1 MAGSPSVPLFLA
13 QSAGTEPPDRH
24 YMNNSELYAKIRT
37 VLKPYTGRL
46 SLAMVGMVAVGGF
59 NALQAYMVQPLLDEI
74 FYKHDARMLN
84 LLPLGLLLVFF
95 VKGLFYF
102 MYSFLL
108 EKVGQSVIR
117 DLRNRVY
124 AHLNALPLSF
134 FHRTPTGELISR
146 IINDVSMLQGAVSHA
161 LIHLLRDFFS
171 VLGLL
176 AVIFYM
182 DWRLALVSLVFL
194 PMAAVPIVVF
204 GRKFRRIST
213 NYQTRIG
220 EATNQLHETIAGMRI
235 VKAFG
240 MEDAE
245 KQRFSNT
252 MQDVMDIQMSET
264 RYRCLAHPLV
274 EFMGGIGMALIIWFG
289 GMQVLQGN
297 STPGTFMSFLTALI
311 MLYEPVKGVT
321 RINAT
326 IQQGLAAAMRI
337 FDLLD
342 IEPDIREARNA
353 IDLKPFSES
362 IALARVGFAYD
373 PGQPVLRDLDLRV
386 RKGEVLAVV
395 GPSGGGKTTLANLI
409 PRFYDVSEG
418 TLCIDGV
425 DIRRVSLRSLRR
437 QLALVTQQTILFN
450 DTVRSNI
457 AYGSQD
463 CTDEEIVE
471 AARAAYAL
479 DFILALPQGFDTIIG
494 ESGARLSG
502 GQQQRLSIARALL
515 KDAPILILDEATSSL
530 DAESEREVQRAL
542 ENLMENRTTIVIAHR
557 LSTIKN
563 ADRIIVLKEGRLV
576 EEGTHSELLARG
588 GEYSGLYRLQFAD

>member
-1 MAGSPSVPLFLA
+1 MAGSPSVPLVLA
-13 QSAGTEPPDRH
+13 QSAGTEPLDRQF
-24 YMNNSELYAKIRT
+24 MNNSELYAKIRT

-409 PRFYDVSEG
+409 PRFYDVTEG

>member
-409 PRFYDVSEG
+409 PRFYDVTEG

-542 ENLMENRTTIVIAHR
+542 ENLMQNRTTIVIAHR

>member
-204 GRKFRRIST
+204 GKKFRRIST

-235 VKAFG
+235 VKAFC

-245 KQRFSNT
+245 KQRFSGT

-342 IEPDIREARNA
+342 IEPDIREAGDA
-353 IDLKPFSES
+353 VDLKPFSES
-362 IALARVGFAYD
+362 IELARVGFAYE

-409 PRFYDVSEG
+409 PRFYDVTEG
-418 TLCIDGV
+418 ALRIDGV

-463 CTDEEIVE
+463 RTDEEIVE

-479 DFILALPQGFDTIIG
+479 DFIEALPQGFDTVIG